1 MKKFLI
7 VLLCILVIAG
17 IAVGIIVYNTNQTE
31 PSIALKEYFEKLS
44 NGEYEAMYDYV
55 ITDTPKEEFVTRIK
69 NIYEGIEAKNIATT
83 VLTNVEDEDNSNIVN
98 VTYNNSMDT
107 IAGNMNFMNTVKLQK
122 DDDGYKIL
130 WNSTVIFPDLK
141 DEYKIRVATLDSTRG
156 AIYDRNDIAIAK
168 DGEANSVGLVP
179 GKMDDTTDL
188 AKLAELLGITEE
200 TINNALNAE
209 YVKED
214 TFVPLRKISKDEQ
227 DLKNEL
233 LQIKGVLI
241 TDINARIYPYKE
253 ATSILTGY
261 VQDDEGKTGLEYAY
275 NDRLKGEDGT
285 EIYIENAEGAKAK
298 TLAIKEAK
306 DGEDIK
312 TTIDINI
319 QQKLYE
325 GFKDDEG
332 ASVAMNYN
340 TGEVLALVSTPSYD
354 ANDMTLGVTDTEWNN
369 LQNDEK
375 KPMFNRYLAS
385 FVPGSSLK
393 PVVGAIG
400 LKYNS
405 FTADDDFGRSGTRWQ
420 NDSSW
425 EDLYVTT
432 LTTYSGPA
440 NLKNA
445 LIYSDNIYFAKAALK
460 IGRSNLQKG
469 LDEFGFNDKITFVQD
484 VSKSTYGSMDSD
496 AAIANSG
503 YGQDQMLVNP
513 IHMAMIYSSF
523 ANGGNML
530 MPVLERSSS
539 SSSTNII
546 NGTSSSN
553 NLGNSGSSS
562 SFGTSNNASTK
573 YYKENVISSEIA
585 NTIKQDLIAVV
596 ETGTGRE
603 AKIEG
608 KTIAG
613 KTGTAEIKENQ
624 QDENGTE
631 IGWFNAFDED
641 GLLVVSMCE
650 NVKDKGGS
658 HYLLPKVRTVFE

>member
-7 VLLCILVIAG
+7 ALLCILIIAG
-17 IAVGIIVYNTNQTE
+17 IVIGIIVYKANLTE
-31 PSIALKEYFEKLS
+31 PSIALKDYFEKLS

-55 ITDTPKEEFVTRIK
+55 ITDTSKEDFVNRIK

-83 VLTNVEDEDNSNIVN
+83 VLTNTEDEDNSNIVN
-98 VTYNNSMDT
+98 VTYNSSMDT
-107 IAGNMNFMNTVKLQK
+107 VAGNMNFMNTVKLQK
-122 DDDGYKIL
+122 QDEGYKIL
-130 WNSTVIFPDLK
+130 WNSSVIFPDLK
-141 DEYKIRVATLDSTRG
+141 DEYKVRVSTLDSTRG

-179 GKMDDTTDL
+179 GKIDDTTDL
-188 AKLAELLGITEE
+188 GKLAELLGITED
-200 TINNALNAE
+200 TINNALSAS
-209 YVKED
+209 YVQED

-227 DLKNEL
+227 DLKNQL

-275 NDRLKGEDGT
+275 NDRLKGEDGA
-285 EIYIENAEGAKAK
+285 EIYITDESGNKIK
-298 TLAIKEAK
+298 TLATKEVK
-306 DGEDIK
+306 NGENIK

-319 QQKLYE
+319 QQKLYNE
-325 GFKDDEG
+325 FKDDEG

-354 ANDMTLGVTDTEWNN
+354 ANDITLGVTDAEWNE
-369 LQNDEK
+369 LQNNEK
-375 KPMFNRYLAS
+375 KPMFNRYLATY
-385 FVPGSSLK
+385 VPGSSLK

-405 FTADDDFGRSGTRWQ
+405 FTADDDFGTSGTRWQ

-469 LDEFGFNDKITFVQD
+469 LDDFGFNAKISFVQD
-484 VSKSTYGSMDSD
+484 ISKSTYGSMDSD
-496 AAIANSG
+496 ASVANSG

-523 ANGGNML
+523 ANGGNMV
-530 MPVLERSSS
+530 MPVLEY
-539 SSSTNII
+539 TEN
-546 NGTSSSN
+546 SN
-553 NLGNSGSSS
+553 S
-562 SFGTSNNASTK
+562 TSNVINTTTNNTSNKVT

-596 ETGTGRE
+596 ETGTGRG
-603 AKIEG
+603 AKVEG

-613 KTGTAEIKENQ
+613 KTGTAEIKETQ

>member
-31 PSIALKEYFEKLS
+31 PSVSLKEYFEKLS

-55 ITDTPKEEFVTRIK
+55 ITDTSKEDFVTRIK

-107 IAGNMNFMNTVKLQK
+107 VAGNMNTVKLQK
-122 DDDGYKIL
+122 SDDGYKIL
-130 WNSTVIFPDLK
+130 WDSSVIFPDLK
-141 DEYKIRVATLDSTRG
+141 EDYKVRVATLDSTRG

-168 DGEANSVGLVP
+168 DGEAYSVGLVP
-179 GKMDDTTDL
+179 RSMDDTTDL

-214 TFVPLRKISKDEQ
+214 TFVPLRKISRDEQ

-233 LQIKGVLI
+233 LKIKGILI
-241 TDINARIYPYKE
+241 TDVEARVYPYKE

-261 VQDDEGKTGLEYAY
+261 AQDDEGKTGLEYAY

-354 ANDMTLGVTDTEWNN
+354 ANDITLGVTDAEWNE
-369 LQNDEK
+369 LQNNEK
-375 KPMFNRYLAS
+375 KPMFNRYLATY
-385 FVPGSSLK
+385 VPGSSLK

-405 FTADDDFGRSGTRWQ
+405 FTADDDFGTSGTRWQ

-425 EDLYVTT
+425 GDLYVTT

-440 NLKNA
+440 NLRNA
-445 LIYSDNIYFAKAALK
+445 LVYSDNIYFAKAALR
-460 IGRSNLQKG
+460 IGRTNLQKG
-469 LDEFGFNDKITFVQD
+469 LDDFGFNDKISFVQD

-513 IHMAMIYSSF
+513 IHLAMIYSSF
-523 ANGGNML
+523 ANGGNMV
-530 MPVLERSSS
+530 MPVLEY
-539 SSSTNII
+539 TEN
-546 NGTSSSN
+546 SN
-553 NLGNSGSSS
+553 S
-562 SFGTSNNASTK
+562 TSNVINTTTNNTSNKVT

-596 ETGTGRE
+596 ETGTGRG
-603 AKIEG
+603 AKVEG

>member
-7 VLLCILVIAG
+7 VLLCILVIVG
-17 IAVGIIVYNTNQTE
+17 IAIGIIVYRTNQTE
-31 PSIALKEYFEKLS
+31 PSIALKDYFEKLS

-55 ITDTPKEEFVTRIK
+55 ITDTSKEDFVTRIK
-69 NIYEGIEAKNIATT
+69 NIYEGIEAKNISTT
-83 VLTNVEDEDNSNIVN
+83 VLTNTEDEDNSNIVN
-98 VTYNNSMDT
+98 VTYNNSLDT
-107 IAGNMNFMNTVKLQK
+107 IAGNMSFMNTVKLQK
-122 DDDGYKIL
+122 QDEGYKIL
-130 WNSTVIFPDLK
+130 WNSSVIFPDLK
-141 DEYKIRVATLDSTRG
+141 DEYKVRVSTLDSTRG

-179 GKMDDTTDL
+179 GKIDDTTDL
-188 AKLAELLGITEE
+188 GKLAELLGITED
-200 TINNALNAE
+200 TINNALSAS
-209 YVKED
+209 YVKDD

-227 DLKNEL
+227 DLKNQL

-275 NDRLKGEDGT
+275 NDRLKGEDGA
-285 EIYIENAEGAKAK
+285 EIYITDESGNKIK
-298 TLAIKEAK
+298 TLATKEVK
-306 DGEDIK
+306 NGENIK

-319 QQKLYE
+319 QQKLYNE
-325 GFKDDEG
+325 FKDDEG

-354 ANDMTLGVTDTEWNN
+354 ANDMSLGVTDTEWNN

-375 KPMFNRYLAS
+375 KPMFNRYLATY
-385 FVPGSSLK
+385 VPGSSLK

-425 EDLYVTT
+425 GDLYITT
-432 LTTYSGPA
+432 LETYSGPA
-440 NLKNA
+440 NLRNA
-445 LIYSDNIYFAKAALK
+445 LVYSDNIYFAKAALK
-460 IGRSNLQKG
+460 IGRSNFQKG
-469 LDEFGFNDKITFVQD
+469 LEDFGFNDKISFVQD
-484 VSKSTYGSMDSD
+484 ISKSTYGSMDSD
-496 AAIANSG
+496 ASVANSG

-523 ANGGNML
+523 ANGGNMV
-530 MPVLERSSS
+530 MPVLERSENNN
-539 SSSTNII
+539 SSTNII
-546 NGTSSSN
+546 NGTISSSN
-553 NLGNSGSSS
+553 LSSS

-596 ETGTGRE
+596 EEGTGRA
-603 AKIEG
+603 AKVEG

-613 KTGTAEIKENQ
+613 KTGTAEIKADQ
-624 QDENGTE
+624 QDKDGTE
-631 IGWFNAFDED
+631 IGWFDAFDED

-658 HYLLPKVRTVFE
+658 HYLLPKVKTVFE

>member
-7 VLLCILVIAG
+7 VLLFILVIAG
-17 IAVGIIVYNTNQTE
+17 IAIGIIVYRTNQTE
-31 PSIALKEYFEKLS
+31 PSIALKDYFEKLS

-55 ITDTPKEEFVTRIK
+55 ITDTSKEDFVTRIK
-69 NIYEGIEAKNIATT
+69 NIYEGIEAKNISTT
-83 VLTNVEDEDNSNIVN
+83 VLTNTEDEDNSNIVN

-107 IAGNMNFMNTVKLQK
+107 IAGNMSFMNTVKLQK
-122 DDDGYKIL
+122 QDEGYKIL
-130 WNSTVIFPDLK
+130 WNSSVIFPDLK
-141 DEYKIRVATLDSTRG
+141 DEYKVRVSTLDSTRG

-179 GKMDDTTDL
+179 GKMDDTSDL
-188 AKLAELLGITEE
+188 GKLAELLGITED
-200 TINNALNAE
+200 TINNALSAS
-209 YVKED
+209 YVKDD

-227 DLKNEL
+227 DLKNQL

-275 NDRLKGEDGT
+275 NDRLKGEDGA
-285 EIYIENAEGAKAK
+285 EIYITDESGNKIK
-298 TLAIKEAK
+298 TLATKEVK
-306 DGEDIK
+306 NGENIK

-319 QQKLYE
+319 QQKLYNE
-325 GFKDDEG
+325 FKDDEG

-354 ANDMTLGVTDTEWNN
+354 ANDMSLGVTDTEWNN

-375 KPMFNRYLAS
+375 KPMFNRYLATY
-385 FVPGSSLK
+385 VPGSSLK

-425 EDLYVTT
+425 GDLYITT
-432 LTTYSGPA
+432 LETYSGPA
-440 NLKNA
+440 NLRNA
-445 LIYSDNIYFAKAALK
+445 LVYSDNIYFAKAALK
-460 IGRSNLQKG
+460 IGRSNFQKG
-469 LDEFGFNDKITFVQD
+469 LEDFGFNAKISFVQD
-484 VSKSTYGSMDSD
+484 ISKSTYGSMDSD
-496 AAIANSG
+496 ASVANSG

-523 ANGGNML
+523 ANGGNMV
-530 MPVLERSSS
+530 MPVLERSENNN
-539 SSSTNII
+539 SSTNII
-546 NGTSSSN
+546 NGTSSSS
-553 NLGNSGSSS
+553 NLSSS

-596 ETGTGRE
+596 EEGTGRA
-603 AKIEG
+603 AKVEG

-613 KTGTAEIKENQ
+613 KTGTAEIKADQ
-624 QDENGTE
+624 QDKDGTE
-631 IGWFNAFDED
+631 IGWFDAFDED

-658 HYLLPKVRTVFE
+658 HYLLPKVKTVFE

>member
-7 VLLCILVIAG
+7 VLLCILIIAG
-17 IAVGIIVYNTNQTE
+17 IAIGIIVYRTNQTE
-31 PSIALKEYFEKLS
+31 PSIALKDYFEKLS

-55 ITDTPKEEFVTRIK
+55 ITDTSKEDFVTRIK
-69 NIYEGIEAKNIATT
+69 NIYEGIEAKNISTT
-83 VLTNVEDEDNSNIVN
+83 VLTNTEDEDNSNIVN
-98 VTYNNSMDT
+98 VTYNNSLDT
-107 IAGNMNFMNTVKLQK
+107 IAGNMSFMNTVKLQK
-122 DDDGYKIL
+122 QDEGYKIL
-130 WNSTVIFPDLK
+130 WNSSVIFPDLK
-141 DEYKIRVATLDSTRG
+141 DEYKVRVSTLDSTRG

-179 GKMDDTTDL
+179 GKMDDTSDL
-188 AKLAELLGITEE
+188 GKLAELLGITED
-200 TINNALNAE
+200 TINNALSAS
-209 YVKED
+209 YVKDD
-214 TFVPLRKISKDEQ
+214 TFVPLSKISKDEQ
-227 DLKNEL
+227 DLKNQL

-275 NDRLKGEDGT
+275 NDRLKGEDGA
-285 EIYIENAEGAKAK
+285 EIYITDESGNKIK
-298 TLAIKEAK
+298 TLATKEVK
-306 DGEDIK
+306 NGENIK

-319 QQKLYE
+319 QQKLYNE
-325 GFKDDEG
+325 FKDDEG

-354 ANDMTLGVTDTEWNN
+354 ANDMSLGVTDTEWNN

-375 KPMFNRYLAS
+375 KPMFNRYLATY
-385 FVPGSSLK
+385 VPGSSLK

-425 EDLYVTT
+425 GDLYITT
-432 LTTYSGPA
+432 LETYSGPA
-440 NLKNA
+440 NLRNA
-445 LIYSDNIYFAKAALK
+445 LVYSDNIYFAKAALK
-460 IGRSNLQKG
+460 IGRSNFQKG
-469 LDEFGFNDKITFVQD
+469 LEDFGFNDKISFVQD
-484 VSKSTYGSMDSD
+484 ISKSTYGSMDSD
-496 AAIANSG
+496 ASVANSG

-523 ANGGNML
+523 ANGGNMV
-530 MPVLERSSS
+530 MPVLERSENNN
-539 SSSTNII
+539 SSTNII
-546 NGTSSSN
+546 NGTISSSN
-553 NLGNSGSSS
+553 LSSS

-596 ETGTGRE
+596 EEGTGRA
-603 AKIEG
+603 AKVEG

-613 KTGTAEIKENQ
+613 KTGTAEIKADQ
-624 QDENGTE
+624 QDKDGTE
-631 IGWFNAFDED
+631 IGWFDAFDED

-658 HYLLPKVRTVFE
+658 HYLLPKVKTVFE

>member
-7 VLLCILVIAG
+7 VLLFILVIAG
-17 IAVGIIVYNTNQTE
+17 IAIGIIVYRTNQTE
-31 PSIALKEYFEKLS
+31 PSIALKDYFEKLS

-55 ITDTPKEEFVTRIK
+55 ITDTSKEDFVTRIK
-69 NIYEGIEAKNIATT
+69 NIYEGIEAKNISTT
-83 VLTNVEDEDNSNIVN
+83 VLTNTEDEDNSNIVN
-98 VTYNNSMDT
+98 VTYNNSLDT
-107 IAGNMNFMNTVKLQK
+107 IAGNMSFMNTVKLQK
-122 DDDGYKIL
+122 QDDGYKIL
-130 WNSTVIFPDLK
+130 WNSSVIFPDLK
-141 DEYKIRVATLDSTRG
+141 DEYKVRVSTLDSTRG

-179 GKMDDTTDL
+179 GKIDDTTDL
-188 AKLAELLGITEE
+188 GKLAELLGITED
-200 TINNALNAE
+200 TINNALSAS
-209 YVKED
+209 YVKDD

-227 DLKNEL
+227 DLKNQL

-275 NDRLKGEDGT
+275 NDRLKGEDGA
-285 EIYIENAEGAKAK
+285 EIYITDESGNKIK
-298 TLAIKEAK
+298 TLATKEVK
-306 DGEDIK
+306 NGENIK

-319 QQKLYE
+319 QQKLYNE
-325 GFKDDEG
+325 FKDDEG

-354 ANDMTLGVTDTEWNN
+354 ANDMSLGVTDTEWNN

-375 KPMFNRYLAS
+375 KPMFNRYLATY
-385 FVPGSSLK
+385 VPGSSLK

-425 EDLYVTT
+425 GDLYITT
-432 LTTYSGPA
+432 LETYSGPA
-440 NLKNA
+440 NLRNA
-445 LIYSDNIYFAKAALK
+445 LVYSDNIYFAKAALK
-460 IGRSNLQKG
+460 IGRSNFQKG
-469 LDEFGFNDKITFVQD
+469 LEDFGFNDKISFVQD
-484 VSKSTYGSMDSD
+484 ISKSTYGSMDSD
-496 AAIANSG
+496 ASVANSG

-523 ANGGNML
+523 ANGGNMV
-530 MPVLERSSS
+530 MPVLERSENNN
-539 SSSTNII
+539 SSTNII
-546 NGTSSSN
+546 NGTISSSN
-553 NLGNSGSSS
+553 LSSS

-596 ETGTGRE
+596 EEGTGRA
-603 AKIEG
+603 AKVEG

-613 KTGTAEIKENQ
+613 KTGTAEIKADQ
-624 QDENGTE
+624 QDKDGTE
-631 IGWFNAFDED
+631 IGWFDAFDED

-658 HYLLPKVRTVFE
+658 HYLLPKVKTVFE

>member
-17 IAVGIIVYNTNQTE
+17 IAAFIIVYNTNQTE
-31 PSIALKEYFEKLS
+31 PSIALKDYFEKLS

-55 ITDTPKEEFVTRIK
+55 ITDTSKEDFVTRIK

-130 WNSTVIFPDLK
+130 WDSTVIFPDLR
-141 DEYKIRVATLDSTRG
+141 DEYKIRVTTLDSTRG

-275 NDRLKGEDGT
+275 NDRLKGEDGV
-285 EIYIENAEGAKAK
+285 EIYVADENESKIK
-298 TLAIKEAK
+298 TLQTKEVK
-306 DGEDIK
+306 NGENIK

-319 QQKLYE
+319 QQKLYNE
-325 GFKDDEG
+325 FKDDEG

-405 FTADDDFGRSGTRWQ
+405 FNQDDDFGKSGTRWQ

-523 ANGGNML
+523 ANGGNMV

-553 NLGNSGSSS
+553 NLGNSGNSS

>member
-7 VLLCILVIAG
+7 VLLCILIIAG
-17 IAVGIIVYNTNQTE
+17 IAIGIIVYRTNQTE
-31 PSIALKEYFEKLS
+31 PSIALKDYFEKLS

-55 ITDTPKEEFVTRIK
+55 ITDTSKEDFVTRIK
-69 NIYEGIEAKNIATT
+69 NIYEGIEAKNISTT
-83 VLTNVEDEDNSNIVN
+83 VLTNTEDEDNSNIVN

-107 IAGNMNFMNTVKLQK
+107 IAGNMSFMNTVKLQK
-122 DDDGYKIL
+122 QDEGYKIL
-130 WNSTVIFPDLK
+130 WNSSVIFPDLK
-141 DEYKIRVATLDSTRG
+141 DEYKVRVSTLDSTRG

-179 GKMDDTTDL
+179 GKMDDTSDL
-188 AKLAELLGITEE
+188 GKLAELLGITED
-200 TINNALNAE
+200 TINNALSAS
-209 YVKED
+209 YVKDD

-227 DLKNEL
+227 DLKNQL

-275 NDRLKGEDGT
+275 NDRLKGEDGA
-285 EIYIENAEGAKAK
+285 EIYITDESGNKIK
-298 TLAIKEAK
+298 TLATKEVK
-306 DGEDIK
+306 NGENIK

-319 QQKLYE
+319 QQKLYNE
-325 GFKDDEG
+325 FKDDEG

-354 ANDMTLGVTDTEWNN
+354 ANDMSLGVTDTEWNN

-375 KPMFNRYLAS
+375 KPMFNRYLATY
-385 FVPGSSLK
+385 VPGSSLK

-425 EDLYVTT
+425 GDLYITT
-432 LTTYSGPA
+432 LETYSGPA
-440 NLKNA
+440 NLRNA
-445 LIYSDNIYFAKAALK
+445 LVYSDNIYFAKAALK
-460 IGRSNLQKG
+460 IGRSNFQKG
-469 LDEFGFNDKITFVQD
+469 LEDFGFNDKISFVQD
-484 VSKSTYGSMDSD
+484 ISKSTYGSMDSD
-496 AAIANSG
+496 ASVANSG

-523 ANGGNML
+523 ANGGNMV
-530 MPVLERSSS
+530 MPVLERSENNN
-539 SSSTNII
+539 SSTNII
-546 NGTSSSN
+546 NGTSSSS
-553 NLGNSGSSS
+553 NLSSS

-596 ETGTGRE
+596 EEGTGRA
-603 AKIEG
+603 AKVEG

-613 KTGTAEIKENQ
+613 KTGTAEIKADQ
-624 QDENGTE
+624 QDKDGTE
-631 IGWFNAFDED
+631 IGWFDAFDED

-658 HYLLPKVRTVFE
+658 HYLLPKVKTVFE

>member
-31 PSIALKEYFEKLS
+31 PSRALKEYFEKLS

-55 ITDTPKEEFVTRIK
+55 ITDTSKEDFVTRIK

-83 VLTNVEDEDNSNIVN
+83 VLTNVEDEDISNIVN

-107 IAGNMNFMNTVKLQK
+107 VAGNMNFMNTVKLQK
-122 DDDGYKIL
+122 QDEGYKIL
-130 WNSTVIFPDLK
+130 WNSSVIFPDLK
-141 DEYKIRVATLDSTRG
+141 DEYKVRVSTLDSTRG

-179 GKMDDTTDL
+179 GKIDDTTDL
-188 AKLAELLGITEE
+188 GKLAELLGITED
-200 TINNALNAE
+200 TINNALSAS
-209 YVKED
+209 YVQED

-227 DLKNEL
+227 DLKNQL

-275 NDRLKGEDGT
+275 NDRLKGEDGV
-285 EIYIENAEGAKAK
+285 EIYVADENESKIK
-298 TLAIKEAK
+298 TLQTKEVK
-306 DGEDIK
+306 NGENIK

-319 QQKLYE
+319 QQKLYNE
-325 GFKDDEG
+325 FKDDEG

-354 ANDMTLGVTDTEWNN
+354 ANDITLGVTDAEWNE
-369 LQNDEK
+369 LQNNEK
-375 KPMFNRYLAS
+375 KPMFNRYLATY
-385 FVPGSSLK
+385 VPGSSLK

-405 FTADDDFGRSGTRWQ
+405 FTADDDFGTSGTRWQ

-425 EDLYVTT
+425 GDLYVTT

-469 LDEFGFNDKITFVQD
+469 LDEFGFNDKIRFVQD

-496 AAIANSG
+496 ASVANSG

-513 IHMAMIYSSF
+513 IHLAMIYSSF
-523 ANGGNML
+523 ANGGNMV
-530 MPVLERSSS
+530 MPVLERLENNN
-539 SSSTNII
+539 SSTNII
-546 NGTSSSN
+546 NKASSSSN
-553 NLGNSGSSS
+553 LSSS

>member
-7 VLLCILVIAG
+7 ALLCILIIAG
-17 IAVGIIVYNTNQTE
+17 IVIGIIVYKANQTE
-31 PSIALKEYFEKLS
+31 PSIALKDYFEKLS

-55 ITDTPKEEFVTRIK
+55 ITDTSKEDFVNRIK

-83 VLTNVEDEDNSNIVN
+83 VLTNTEDEDNSNIVN
-98 VTYNNSMDT
+98 VTYNSSMDT
-107 IAGNMNFMNTVKLQK
+107 VAGNMNFMNTVKLQK
-122 DDDGYKIL
+122 QDEGYKIL
-130 WNSTVIFPDLK
+130 WNSSVIFPDLK
-141 DEYKIRVATLDSTRG
+141 DEYKVRVSTLDSTRG

-179 GKMDDTTDL
+179 GKIDDTTDL
-188 AKLAELLGITEE
+188 GKLAELLGITED
-200 TINNALNAE
+200 TINNALSAS
-209 YVKED
+209 YVQED

-227 DLKNEL
+227 DLKNQL

-275 NDRLKGEDGT
+275 NDRLKGEDGA
-285 EIYIENAEGAKAK
+285 EIYITDESGNKIK
-298 TLAIKEAK
+298 TLATKEVK
-306 DGEDIK
+306 NGENIK

-319 QQKLYE
+319 QQKLYNE
-325 GFKDDEG
+325 FKDDEG

-354 ANDMTLGVTDTEWNN
+354 ANDITLGVTDAEWNE
-369 LQNDEK
+369 LQNNEK
-375 KPMFNRYLAS
+375 KPMFNRYLATY
-385 FVPGSSLK
+385 VPGSSLK

-405 FTADDDFGRSGTRWQ
+405 FTADDDFGTSGTRWQ

-469 LDEFGFNDKITFVQD
+469 LDEFGFNDKIRFVQD
-484 VSKSTYGSMDSD
+484 VSKSSYGSMDSD

-523 ANGGNML
+523 ANGGNMV
-530 MPVLERSSS
+530 MPVLEY
-539 SSSTNII
+539 TEN
-546 NGTSSSN
+546 SN
-553 NLGNSGSSS
+553 S
-562 SFGTSNNASTK
+562 TSNVINTITNNTSNKVT

-596 ETGTGRE
+596 ETGTGRG
-603 AKIEG
+603 AKVEG

-613 KTGTAEIKENQ
+613 KTGTAEIKETQ

>member
-31 PSIALKEYFEKLS
+31 PSRALKEYFEKLS

-275 NDRLKGEDGT
+275 NDRLKGEDGV
-285 EIYIENAEGAKAK
+285 EIYVADENESKIK
-298 TLAIKEAK
+298 TLQTKEVK
-306 DGEDIK
+306 NGENIK

-325 GFKDDEG
+325 EFKEDEG

-405 FTADDDFGRSGTRWQ
+405 FNQDDDFGRSGTRWQ

-440 NLKNA
+440 NLRNA
-445 LIYSDNIYFAKAALK
+445 LVYSDNIYFAKAALK

-484 VSKSTYGSMDSD
+484 VSKSSYGSMDSD

-523 ANGGNML
+523 ANGGNMV

-553 NLGNSGSSS
+553 NLGNSGNSS

-631 IGWFNAFDED
+631 IGWFNVFDED

-658 HYLLPKVRTVFE
+658 HYLLPKVRKVFE

>member
-7 VLLCILVIAG
+7 ALLCILIIAG
-17 IAVGIIVYNTNQTE
+17 IVIGIIVYKANQTE
-31 PSIALKEYFEKLS
+31 PSIALKDYFEKLS

-55 ITDTPKEEFVTRIK
+55 ITDTSKEDFVNRIK
-69 NIYEGIEAKNIATT
+69 NIYEGIEAKNITTT
-83 VLTNVEDEDNSNIVN
+83 VLTNTEDEDNSSIIN
-98 VTYNNSMDT
+98 VTYNNRVDT
-107 IAGNMNFMNTVKLQK
+107 IAGNMSFMNTVKLQK
-122 DDDGYKIL
+122 QDEGYKIL
-130 WNSTVIFPDLK
+130 WNSSVIFPDLK
-141 DEYKIRVATLDSTRG
+141 DEYKVRVSTLDSTRG

-179 GKMDDTTDL
+179 GKIDDTTDL
-188 AKLAELLGITEE
+188 GKLAELLGITED
-200 TINNALNAE
+200 TINNALSAS
-209 YVKED
+209 YVQED

-227 DLKNEL
+227 DLKNQL

-275 NDRLKGEDGT
+275 NDRLKGEDGA
-285 EIYIENAEGAKAK
+285 EIYITDESGNKIK
-298 TLAIKEAK
+298 TLATKEVK
-306 DGEDIK
+306 NGENIK

-319 QQKLYE
+319 QQKLYNE
-325 GFKDDEG
+325 FKDDEG

-354 ANDMTLGVTDTEWNN
+354 ANDMTLGVTDTEWND

-375 KPMFNRYLAS
+375 KPMFNRYLATY
-385 FVPGSSLK
+385 VPGSSLK

-405 FTADDDFGRSGTRWQ
+405 FTADDDFGTSGTRWQ
-420 NDSSW
+420 NESSW
-425 EDLYVTT
+425 GDLYVTT

-460 IGRSNLQKG
+460 IGRSNFQKG
-469 LDEFGFNDKITFVQD
+469 LDDFGFNDKISFAQD
-484 VSKSTYGSMDSD
+484 ISKSTYGSMDSD
-496 AAIANSG
+496 ASVANSG

-523 ANGGNML
+523 ANGGNMV

-539 SSSTNII
+539 NSSTNII
-546 NGTSSSN
+546 NGTNSSN
-553 NLGNSGSSS
+553 NLSSS
-562 SFGTSNNASTK
+562 SNSSSNSTSVK

-596 ETGTGRE
+596 ETGTGRG
-603 AKIEG
+603 AKVEG

-613 KTGTAEIKENQ
+613 KTGTAEIKETQ

>member
-7 VLLCILVIAG
+7 ALLCILIIAG
-17 IAVGIIVYNTNQTE
+17 IVIGIIVYKANQTE
-31 PSIALKEYFEKLS
+31 PSIALKDYFEKLS
-44 NGEYEAMYDYV
+44 NGEYEEMYDYV
-55 ITDTPKEEFVTRIK
+55 ITDTSKEDFVNRIK
-69 NIYEGIEAKNIATT
+69 NIYEGIEAKNITTT
-83 VLTNVEDEDNSNIVN
+83 VLTNTEDEDNSNIVN
-98 VTYNNSMDT
+98 VTYNSSMDT
-107 IAGNMNFMNTVKLQK
+107 VAGNMNFMNTVKLQK
-122 DDDGYKIL
+122 QDEGYKIL
-130 WNSTVIFPDLK
+130 WNSSVIFADLK
-141 DEYKIRVATLDSTRG
+141 DEYKVRVSTLDSTRG

-179 GKMDDTTDL
+179 GKIDDTTDL
-188 AKLAELLGITEE
+188 GKLAELLGITED
-200 TINNALNAE
+200 TINNALSAS
-209 YVKED
+209 YVQED

-227 DLKNEL
+227 DLKNQL

-275 NDRLKGEDGT
+275 NDRLKGEDGA
-285 EIYIENAEGAKAK
+285 EIYITDESGNKIK
-298 TLAIKEAK
+298 TLATKEVK
-306 DGEDIK
+306 NGENIK

-319 QQKLYE
+319 QQKLYNE
-325 GFKDDEG
+325 FKDDEG

-354 ANDMTLGVTDTEWNN
+354 ANDMSLGVTDTEWDN
-369 LQNDEK
+369 LQNDVK
-375 KPMFNRYLAS
+375 KPMFNRYLATY
-385 FVPGSSLK
+385 VPGSSLK

-405 FTADDDFGRSGTRWQ
+405 FTADDDFGTSGTRWQ

-469 LDEFGFNDKITFVQD
+469 LDEFGFNDKIRFVQD
-484 VSKSTYGSMDSD
+484 VSKSSYGSMDND

-523 ANGGNML
+523 ANGGNMV

-539 SSSTNII
+539 NSSTNII
-546 NGTSSSN
+546 NGTNSSN
-553 NLGNSGSSS
+553 NLSSS
-562 SFGTSNNASTK
+562 SNSSSNSTSVK

-603 AKIEG
+603 AKVEG

>member
-7 VLLCILVIAG
+7 ALLCILIIAG
-17 IAVGIIVYNTNQTE
+17 IVIGIIVYKANQTE
-31 PSIALKEYFEKLS
+31 PSIALKDYFEKLS

-55 ITDTPKEEFVTRIK
+55 ITDTSKEDFVNRIK
-69 NIYEGIEAKNIATT
+69 NIYEGIEAKNITTT
-83 VLTNVEDEDNSNIVN
+83 VLTNTEDEDNSNIVN
-98 VTYNNSMDT
+98 VTYNSSMDT
-107 IAGNMNFMNTVKLQK
+107 VAGNMNFMNTVKLQK
-122 DDDGYKIL
+122 QDEGYKIL
-130 WNSTVIFPDLK
+130 WNSSVIFPDLK
-141 DEYKIRVATLDSTRG
+141 DEYKVRVSTLDSTRG

-179 GKMDDTTDL
+179 GKIDDTTDL
-188 AKLAELLGITEE
+188 GKLAELLGITED
-200 TINNALNAE
+200 TINNALSAS
-209 YVKED
+209 YVQED

-227 DLKNEL
+227 DLKNQL

-275 NDRLKGEDGT
+275 NDRLKGEDGA
-285 EIYIENAEGAKAK
+285 EIYITDESGNKIK
-298 TLAIKEAK
+298 TLATKEVK
-306 DGEDIK
+306 NGENIK

-319 QQKLYE
+319 QQKLYNE
-325 GFKDDEG
+325 FKDDEG

-354 ANDMTLGVTDTEWNN
+354 ANDITLGVTDAEWNE
-369 LQNDEK
+369 LQNNEK
-375 KPMFNRYLAS
+375 KPMFNRYLATY
-385 FVPGSSLK
+385 VPGSSLK

-405 FTADDDFGRSGTRWQ
+405 FTADDDFGTSGTRWQ

-425 EDLYVTT
+425 GDLYVTT

-440 NLKNA
+440 NLRNA
-445 LIYSDNIYFAKAALK
+445 LVYSDNIYFAKAALR
-460 IGRSNLQKG
+460 IGRTNLQKG
-469 LDEFGFNDKITFVQD
+469 LDDFGFNDKISFAQD

-513 IHMAMIYSSF
+513 IHLAMIYSSF
-523 ANGGNML
+523 ANGGNMV

-539 SSSTNII
+539 NSSTNII
-546 NGTSSSN
+546 NGTNSSN
-553 NLGNSGSSS
+553 NLSSS
-562 SFGTSNNASTK
+562 SNSSSNSTSVK

-596 ETGTGRE
+596 ETGTGRG
-603 AKIEG
+603 AKVEG

>member
-7 VLLCILVIAG
+7 ALLCILIIAG
-17 IAVGIIVYNTNQTE
+17 IVIGIIVYKANQTE
-31 PSIALKEYFEKLS
+31 PSIALKDYFEKLS

-55 ITDTPKEEFVTRIK
+55 ITDTSKEDFVNRIK

-83 VLTNVEDEDNSNIVN
+83 VLTNTEDEDNSNIVN
-98 VTYNNSMDT
+98 VTYNSSMDT
-107 IAGNMNFMNTVKLQK
+107 VAGNMNFMNTVKLQK
-122 DDDGYKIL
+122 QDEGYKIL
-130 WNSTVIFPDLK
+130 WNSSVIFPDLK
-141 DEYKIRVATLDSTRG
+141 DEYKVRVSTLDSTRG

-179 GKMDDTTDL
+179 GKIDDTTDL
-188 AKLAELLGITEE
+188 GKLAELLGITED
-200 TINNALNAE
+200 TINNALSAS
-209 YVKED
+209 YVQED

-227 DLKNEL
+227 DLKNQL

-275 NDRLKGEDGT
+275 NDRLKGEDGA
-285 EIYIENAEGAKAK
+285 EIYITDESGNKIK
-298 TLAIKEAK
+298 TLATKEVK
-306 DGEDIK
+306 NGENIK

-319 QQKLYE
+319 QQKLYNE
-325 GFKDDEG
+325 FKDDEG

-354 ANDMTLGVTDTEWNN
+354 ANDMSLGVTDTEWDN
-369 LQNDEK
+369 LQNDVK
-375 KPMFNRYLAS
+375 KPMFNRYLATY
-385 FVPGSSLK
+385 VPGSSLK

-405 FTADDDFGRSGTRWQ
+405 FTADDDFGTSGTRWQ

-469 LDEFGFNDKITFVQD
+469 LDEFGFNDKIRFVQD
-484 VSKSTYGSMDSD
+484 VSKSSYGSMDND

-523 ANGGNML
+523 ANGGNMV

-539 SSSTNII
+539 NSSTNII
-546 NGTSSSN
+546 NGTNSSN
-553 NLGNSGSSS
+553 NLSSS
-562 SFGTSNNASTK
+562 SNSSSNSTSVK

-603 AKIEG
+603 AKVEG

>member
-7 VLLCILVIAG
+7 ALLCILIIAG
-17 IAVGIIVYNTNQTE
+17 IVIGIIVYKANQTE
-31 PSIALKEYFEKLS
+31 PSIALKDYFEKLS

-55 ITDTPKEEFVTRIK
+55 ITDTSKEDFVNRIK
-69 NIYEGIEAKNIATT
+69 NIYEGIEAKNITTT
-83 VLTNVEDEDNSNIVN
+83 VLTNTEDEDNSSIIN
-98 VTYNNSMDT
+98 VTYNNRVDT
-107 IAGNMNFMNTVKLQK
+107 IAGNMSFMNTVKLQK
-122 DDDGYKIL
+122 QDEGYKIL
-130 WNSTVIFPDLK
+130 WNSSVIFPDLK
-141 DEYKIRVATLDSTRG
+141 DEYKVRVSTLDSTRG

-179 GKMDDTTDL
+179 GKIDDTTDL
-188 AKLAELLGITEE
+188 GKLAELLGITED
-200 TINNALNAE
+200 TINNALSAS
-209 YVKED
+209 YVQED

-227 DLKNEL
+227 NLKNQL

-275 NDRLKGEDGT
+275 NDRLKGEDGA
-285 EIYIENAEGAKAK
+285 EIYITDESGNKIK
-298 TLAIKEAK
+298 TLATKEVK
-306 DGEDIK
+306 NGENIK

-319 QQKLYE
+319 QQKLYNE
-325 GFKDDEG
+325 FKDDEG

-354 ANDMTLGVTDTEWNN
+354 ANDITLGVTDAEWNE
-369 LQNDEK
+369 LQNNEK
-375 KPMFNRYLAS
+375 KPMFNRYLATY
-385 FVPGSSLK
+385 VPGSSLK

-405 FTADDDFGRSGTRWQ
+405 FTADDDFGTSGTRWQ

-432 LTTYSGPA
+432 LTTYSSPA

-469 LDEFGFNDKITFVQD
+469 LDEFGFNDKIRFVQD
-484 VSKSTYGSMDSD
+484 VSKSSYGSMDSD
-496 AAIANSG
+496 AAIGNSG

-523 ANGGNML
+523 ANGGNMV

-539 SSSTNII
+539 NSSTNII
-546 NGTSSSN
+546 NGTNSSN
-553 NLGNSGSSS
+553 NLSSS
-562 SFGTSNNASTK
+562 SNSSSNSTSVK

-596 ETGTGRE
+596 ETGTGRG
-603 AKIEG
+603 AKVEG

-613 KTGTAEIKENQ
+613 KTGTAEIKETQ